1 MEASTAAPRQS
12 NGVAG
17 RNGVGSS
24 LRRLATE
31 TKASF
36 KTSEFWLVIGVIA
49 AILISANVIKG
60 GDTAGSDEF
69 IARNAWLYVAIVTG
83 AYAIGRGLAKSG
95 SHEPYGVVEPR
106 QDVRDNTGQ

>member
-1 MEASTAAPRQS
+1 MEARTTVAPHTDGAVRRPAATS
-12 NGVAG
+12 G
-17 RNGVGSS
+17 

-49 AILISANVIKG
+49 AILVSANVIKG

-83 AYAIGRGLAKSG
+83 AYVIGRGLAKSG
-95 SHEPYGVVEPR
+95 SNEPYTSDSDGDDR
-106 QDVRDNTGQ
+106 GNSGR